1 MRIALQ
7 LAESAR
13 GQTTPNPVV
22 GAVIVR
28 DGRIVGVG
36 AHLYAGGPH
45 AEINAL
51 NMAGDKASGA
61 TVYVTL
67 EPCSHYGKTPPC
79 SDALAASNVKRVV
92 IATQDPNPQVSGT
105 GVERLRTA
113 GIEVEVGLLE
123 EEARDLNSA
132 FFCWVLKDRPLIVWK
147 AAATL
152 DGYIAAETGDSRY
165 VTGTAS
171 RRAVHALRRR
181 IPAIAVGVQT
191 ILMDD
196 PQLTDRFGHHSE
208 KQPLRVVFD
217 SALRTPVSAKVLRE
231 PGQTLIYTTER
242 ASPHRTHALE
252 EVNPGNVKVVALP
265 STPDGRVPLQE
276 ALTEL
281 SARGINELMVEG
293 GATIVSQLLRQ
304 QLIDEVIYFIAPKIL
319 GGGIPVLAGLG
330 PTLMTDAI
338 SVHNVTWEQIGTDL
352 CVRGNLKYQDV

>member
-1 MRIALQ
+1 MKIALR

-13 GQTTPNPVV
+13 GQTTPNPLV

-51 NMAGDKASGA
+51 NMAGDKAVGS

-79 SDALAASNVKRVV
+79 ANALVEANVERVI
-92 IATQDPNPQVSGT
+92 IAVQDPNPEVSGA
-105 GVERLRTA
+105 GIQRLRNA
-113 GIEVEVGLLE
+113 GIEVEVGVLE
-123 EEARDLNSA
+123 AEARALNSA
-132 FFCWVLKDRPLIVWK
+132 FFCWIRKDRPLIVWK

-165 VTGTAS
+165 VTGPEA
-171 RRAVHALRRR
+171 RHAVHALRRR

-191 ILMDD
+191 IITDN
-196 PQLTDRFGHHSE
+196 PQLTDRFGNSQQR
-208 KQPLRVVFD
+208 QPLRVVFD
-217 SALRTPVSAKVLRE
+217 STLRTPVSAKVLQE
-231 PGQTLIYTTER
+231 PGQTLFYTTER

-265 STPDGRVPLQE
+265 STPEGHVPLQE

-281 SARGINELMVEG
+281 SARGINELLVEG

-304 QLIDEVIYFIAPKIL
+304 QLIDELVYFVAPKIL

-330 PTLMTDAI
+330 PTLMTDAV
-338 SVHNVTWEQIGTDL
+338 SVQNVTWEQIGPDL
-352 CVRGNLKYQDV
+352 CLRGTLKYDDV